1 MFIGH
6 IPQILANF
14 VDFINVAI
22 TIHCLSN
29 NDKFRHIQQKLD
41 KMSNRTEVDSLELKL
56 QSFKLVE
63 DLTIQYTRIM

>member
-29 NDKFRHIQQKLD
+29 IDKFRHIQQKLD